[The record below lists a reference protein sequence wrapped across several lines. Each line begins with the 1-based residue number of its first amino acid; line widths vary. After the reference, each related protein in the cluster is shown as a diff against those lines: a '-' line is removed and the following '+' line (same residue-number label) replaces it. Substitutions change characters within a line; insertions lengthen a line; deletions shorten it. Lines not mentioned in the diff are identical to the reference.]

1 MSADTTQRSVPEWA
15 FERYVVARLPAMP
28 SVTRS
33 AAAPASLR
41 GAGVR
46 RSIALLRA
54 FAVEQTRPEVFYG
67 LLAQDSVDLVQR
79 HGSLHGKTVVDV
91 GAGPV
96 EFAAAFCAAGAR
108 YLAVDSDP
116 AAIRL
121 ASGSAAVV
129 AQGGQLP
136 LRTGSVDVAFSSN
149 VLEHVTDPAGFADEL
164 VRVVRPG
171 GLVVLSYTNWLSP
184 WGGHETSPF
193 HYLGGRRAI
202 RLYARRY
209 GHLPKNRVGENL
221 FRVSV
226 SFGLRWARRQPAA
239 ALLEARPRY
248 YPRWT
253 RVVLRVPGL
262 REVLT
267 WNLFLV
273 LRKQ

>member
-1 MSADTTQRSVPEWA
+1 
-15 FERYVVARLPAMP
+15 
-28 SVTRS
+28 
-33 AAAPASLR
+33 
-41 GAGVR
+41 VR

-67 LLAQDSVDLVQR
+67 LLARDSVDLVQR
-79 HGSLHGKTVVDV
+79 HGVLEGKTVVDV

-96 EFAAAFCAAGAR
+96 EFAAAFAAAGAR

-116 AAIRL
+116 AAIRP
-121 ASGSAAVV
+121 AEAAGSAAVV
-129 AQGGQLP
+129 ALGGRLP

-149 VLEHVTDPAGFADEL
+149 VLEHVPDPAGFADEL

-209 GHLPKNRVGENL
+209 GHPPKNRVGENL

-239 ALLEARPRY
+239 VLLEARPRY

-253 RVVLRVPGL
+253 RILLRVPGL
-262 REVLT
+262 REVAT

-273 LRKQ
+273 MRKR

>member
-1 MSADTTQRSVPEWA
+1 
-15 FERYVVARLPAMP
+15 
-28 SVTRS
+28 
-33 AAAPASLR
+33 
-41 GAGVR
+41 VR
-46 RSIALLRA
+46 RSVALLRA
-54 FAVEQTRPEVFYG
+54 FAVEQTQPKVFYG
-67 LLAQDSVDLVQR
+67 LLAEDSVDLVRR
-79 HGSLHGKTVVDV
+79 HGSLQGKTVVDV

-96 EFAAAFCAAGAR
+96 EFAAAFCAAGAS
-108 YLAVDSDP
+108 YLAVDSDRSAISP
-116 AAIRL
+116 ADVA
-121 ASGSAAVV
+121 GSAAVV
-129 AQGGQLP
+129 ALGGRLP

-202 RLYARRY
+202 GLYTSRY
-209 GHLPKNRVGENL
+209 GHPPKNRVGENL

-226 SFGLRWARRQPAA
+226 SFGLRWARQQPAA
-239 ALLEARPRY
+239 VLLEARPRY

-253 RVVLRVPGL
+253 RILLRVPGL
-262 REVLT
+262 REVAT

-273 LRKQ
+273 LRKR

>member
-1 MSADTTQRSVPEWA
+1 
-15 FERYVVARLPAMP
+15 
-28 SVTRS
+28 
-33 AAAPASLR
+33 
-41 GAGVR
+41 VR

-67 LLAQDSVDLVQR
+67 LLARDSVDLVQR
-79 HGSLHGKTVVDV
+79 HGTLQGKTVVDV

-96 EFAAAFCAAGAR
+96 EFAAAFAAAGAR

-116 AAIRL
+116 AAIRP
-121 ASGSAAVV
+121 AEVAGSAAVV
-129 AQGGQLP
+129 ALGGRLP

-149 VLEHVTDPAGFADEL
+149 VLEHVPDPAGFADEL

-209 GHLPKNRVGENL
+209 GHPPKNRVGENL

-239 ALLEARPRY
+239 VLLEARPRY

-253 RVVLRVPGL
+253 RILLRVPGL
-262 REVLT
+262 REVAT

-273 LRKQ
+273 MRKR

>member
-1 MSADTTQRSVPEWA
+1 M
-15 FERYVVARLPAMP
+15 
-28 SVTRS
+28 
-33 AAAPASLR
+33 
-41 GAGVR
+41 R

-67 LLAQDSVDLVQR
+67 LLARDSVDLVQR
-79 HGSLHGKTVVDV
+79 HGTLQGKTVVDV

-96 EFAAAFCAAGAR
+96 EFAAAFAAAGAR

-116 AAIRL
+116 AAIRP
-121 ASGSAAVV
+121 AEVAGSAAVV
-129 AQGGQLP
+129 ALGGRLP

-149 VLEHVTDPAGFADEL
+149 VLEHVPDPAGFADEL

-209 GHLPKNRVGENL
+209 GHPPKNKVGENL

-239 ALLEARPRY
+239 VLLEARPRY

-253 RVVLRVPGL
+253 RILLRVPGL
-262 REVLT
+262 REVAT

-273 LRKQ
+273 MRKR

>member
-1 MSADTTQRSVPEWA
+1 
-15 FERYVVARLPAMP
+15 MP
-28 SVTRS
+28 SDTRS

-41 GAGVR
+41 GVGVR

-54 FAVEQTRPEVFYG
+54 FAVEQSQPEVFYG
-67 LLAQDSVDLVQR
+67 LLAADSVTLVER
-79 HGSLHGKTVVDV
+79 HGSLQGKTVVDV

-96 EFAAAFCAAGAR
+96 EFAAAFCAAGAH
-108 YLAVDSDP
+108 YLAVDADP
-116 AAIRL
+116 AAIRPTGV
-121 ASGSAAVV
+121 AGSAAVI
-129 AQGGQLP
+129 AKGARLP

-149 VLEHVTDPAGFADEL
+149 ALEHVTDPADFADEL

-171 GLVVLSYTNWLSP
+171 GLVVVSYTNWLSP

-202 RLYARRY
+202 RLYTRRY
-209 GHLPKNRVGENL
+209 GHTPKNRVGENV

-226 SFGLRWARRQPAA
+226 SFGLRWARRQPDAT
-239 ALLEARPRY
+239 LLEARPRY

-253 RVVLRVPGL
+253 RGLLRVPGL
-262 REVLT
+262 REVAT

-273 LRKQ
+273 LRKR

>member
-1 MSADTTQRSVPEWA
+1 M
-15 FERYVVARLPAMP
+15 
-28 SVTRS
+28 
-33 AAAPASLR
+33 
-41 GAGVR
+41 R

-67 LLAQDSVDLVQR
+67 LLARDSVELVQR
-79 HGSLHGKTVVDV
+79 HGTLQGKTVVDV

-96 EFAAAFCAAGAR
+96 EFAAAFAAAGAR

-116 AAIRL
+116 AAIRP
-121 ASGSAAVV
+121 AEVAGSAAVV
-129 AQGGQLP
+129 ALGGRLP

-149 VLEHVTDPAGFADEL
+149 VLEHVPDPAGFADEL

-209 GHLPKNRVGENL
+209 GHPPKNRVGENL

-239 ALLEARPRY
+239 VLLEARPRY

-253 RVVLRVPGL
+253 RILLRVPGL
-262 REVLT
+262 REVAT

-273 LRKQ
+273 MRKR

>member
-1 MSADTTQRSVPEWA
+1 
-15 FERYVVARLPAMP
+15 MP

-33 AAAPASLR
+33 AAAPASPR
-41 GAGVR
+41 GVGLR

-54 FAVEQTRPEVFYG
+54 FAVEQTQPEVFYG

-79 HGSLHGKTVVDV
+79 HGSVQGKTVVDV
-91 GAGPV
+91 GAGPP
-96 EFAAAFCAAGAR
+96 EFARAFCAAGAS
-108 YLAVDSDP
+108 YLAVDSDL
-116 AAIRL
+116 AAIVP
-121 ASGSAAVV
+121 AGVPGSAAVV
-129 AQGGQLP
+129 ALGGRLP

-149 VLEHVTDPAGFADEL
+149 VLEHVADPAAFAEEL

-202 RLYARRY
+202 RIYARRY
-209 GHLPKNRVGENL
+209 GHPPKNRVGENL

-239 ALLEARPRY
+239 TLLEARPRY
-248 YPRWT
+248 YPRWA
-253 RVVLRVPGL
+253 RALLRVPGL
-262 REVLT
+262 REIAT

-273 LRKQ
+273 LRKR

>member
-1 MSADTTQRSVPEWA
+1 M
-15 FERYVVARLPAMP
+15 
-28 SVTRS
+28 
-33 AAAPASLR
+33 
-41 GAGVR
+41 R

-67 LLAQDSVDLVQR
+67 LLARDSVDLVQR
-79 HGSLHGKTVVDV
+79 HGTLQGKTVVDV

-96 EFAAAFCAAGAR
+96 EFAAAFAAAGAR

-116 AAIRL
+116 AAIRP
-121 ASGSAAVV
+121 AEVAGSAAVV
-129 AQGGQLP
+129 ALGGRLP

-149 VLEHVTDPAGFADEL
+149 VLEHVPDPAGFADEL

-209 GHLPKNRVGENL
+209 GHPPKNRVGENL

-239 ALLEARPRY
+239 VLLEARPRY

-253 RVVLRVPGL
+253 RILLRVPGL
-262 REVLT
+262 REVAT

-273 LRKQ
+273 MRKR

>member
-1 MSADTTQRSVPEWA
+1 
-15 FERYVVARLPAMP
+15 
-28 SVTRS
+28 
-33 AAAPASLR
+33 
-41 GAGVR
+41 VR

-54 FAVEQTRPEVFYG
+54 FAVEQTQPEVFYG
-67 LLAQDSVDLVQR
+67 LLAKDSVDLVQR
-79 HGSLHGKTVVDV
+79 HGSLSGKTVVDV
-91 GAGPV
+91 GAGPSQ
-96 EFAAAFCAAGAR
+96 FAAAFCAAGAR
-108 YLAVDSDP
+108 YLAVDSDL
-116 AAIRL
+116 AAICP
-121 ASGSAAVV
+121 ADVAGSGAVV
-129 AQGGQLP
+129 ALGGRLP

-149 VLEHVTDPAGFADEL
+149 VLEHVIDPAGFADEL

-209 GHLPKNRVGENL
+209 GHPPKNRVDENL

-239 ALLEARPRY
+239 VLLEARPRY

-253 RVVLRVPGL
+253 RILLRVPGL
-262 REVLT
+262 REVAA

-273 LRKQ
+273 LRKR

>member
-1 MSADTTQRSVPEWA
+1 M
-15 FERYVVARLPAMP
+15 
-28 SVTRS
+28 
-33 AAAPASLR
+33 
-41 GAGVR
+41 R

-67 LLAQDSVDLVQR
+67 LLARDSVDLVQR
-79 HGSLHGKTVVDV
+79 HGTLQGKTVVDV

-96 EFAAAFCAAGAR
+96 EFAAAFAAAGAR

-116 AAIRL
+116 AAIRP
-121 ASGSAAVV
+121 AEVAGSAAVV
-129 AQGGQLP
+129 ALGGRLP

-149 VLEHVTDPAGFADEL
+149 VLEHVPDPAGFADEL

-239 ALLEARPRY
+239 VLLEARPRY

-253 RVVLRVPGL
+253 RILLRVPGL
-262 REVLT
+262 REVAT

-273 LRKQ
+273 MRKR